1 MADSDRRAN
10 LRAALGFLQLA
21 PKEPELHFLHRWL
34 DTWEGVGLITVGVE
48 RQGLRLS
55 LSHITEGEWRATFMG
70 ESALLAPKGFGVA
83 QTPWGAVQRA
93 AWAAIRQEL
102 VEPAGIRQRTGAQEE

>member
-1 MADSDRRAN
+1 MADA
-10 LRAALGFLQLA
+10 GPGLQL
-21 PKEPELHFLHRWL
+21 LHRWL
-34 DTWEGVGLITVGVE
+34 DTWEGVGLLTVGVE

-55 LSHITEGEWRATFMG
+55 LSQITEGEWRATFMG